1 MDRPQQPE
9 PVPTPPPTPSAEP
22 GLPVEGQA
30 TGAGPESPPPAADSF
45 RAAIL
50 GTPAPAEAQPPA
62 TSEPAQADA
71 EPQNPAQPPSTPEPA
86 PADAEQQN
94 PAQPPTAVPEPT
106 PAMTE
111 PQVPVQPN
119 PEPSPAEPGPQ
130 ALAQPPAAEP
140 PATTEAHVPA
150 QPSTHAAPEPAPAQP
165 LAAEPPAVAEPHVP
179 AQLASTP
186 EPAPAMAEP
195 HIPAQ
200 PNPEPSPAEPEPQAL
215 AQPHI
220 PAQPAPAQAPTPAA
234 TAEPHIPVQPSTHT
248 APEHPPT
255 TELPIPAQAAQFPTA
270 PPVPDAEQLTVPH
283 LTGQP
288 TPPAAQP
295 QWAYSATGQ
304 PQRPTFYDPDATP
317 TYGTRVPKPPKP
329 PKPADPLAV
338 ALGNASLLGIG
349 YVLLGRK
356 VLAVTAALVTVALLI
371 VLLSVTPTLWFE
383 FVIVAWWVAMI
394 AHGWVLAR
402 SRPRPNPVRT
412 QRFVALGAV
421 IPVLLAFGLLRFDA
435 AGIEQDTAAAR
446 ADGDCGAA
454 VEATGKLWFGHELA
468 NAPLTVRADDTIRA
482 CNELRTA
489 DQELDSALKGDTDA
503 LAAGFGDLQGVL
515 DDLPGHEE
523 MVRSSMD
530 RFLGALPVDDP
541 CDTKAVTDWLGKEK
555 PGGTLGDATKIV
567 PRIAPDAIVGCA
579 DFFMEKSDW
588 QSARQRYQQLLDQYP
603 DHELAPKAQTGVTK
617 ATQAIELNNVRTL
630 LTPAA
635 GSTPA
640 YCDKPAPYSAAKPY
654 VPNRPNRSLVFGNDA
669 HTSKIPP
676 GWKATDAADAVT
688 VICAGETEYGAPVQT
703 CPYEAGA
710 NSLLGYVDVTFHK
723 IAIPLRVFEVRTG
736 KLVASFKLEIGGASC
751 PAVLEY
757 RSSSY
762 VDFGPPSQ
770 VYVAASITDVQGAFR
785 PMLVP

>member
-22 GLPVEGQA
+22 GLPAEAQA
-30 TGAGPESPPPAADSF
+30 AAPEPATDAGPDSPPPAATSL

-50 GTPAPAEAQPPA
+50 GTPPPP
-62 TSEPAQADA
+62 TPESDQ
-71 EPQNPAQPPSTPEPA
+71 AQPPSTPEPA
-86 PADAEQQN
+86 PADAEPRN
-94 PAQPPTAVPEPT
+94 PAQPPTAAPEPT
-106 PAMTE
+106 PTMT
-111 PQVPVQPN
+111 
-119 PEPSPAEPGPQ
+119 
-130 ALAQPPAAEP
+130 
-140 PATTEAHVPA
+140 
-150 QPSTHAAPEPAPAQP
+150 
-165 LAAEPPAVAEPHVP
+165 
-179 AQLASTP
+179 
-186 EPAPAMAEP
+186 EP

-200 PNPEPSPAEPEPQAL
+200 PNPEPSSAEPGPQAL
-215 AQPHI
+215 AQPLAAEPPATTEPHI
-220 PAQPAPAQAPTPAA
+220 PAQPFTHATPEPAQ
-234 TAEPHIPVQPSTHT
+234 
-248 APEHPPT
+248 PPT
-255 TELPIPAQAAQFPTA
+255 TTPEPPATTEPHIPAQAAQFPTA

-283 LTGQP
+283 LTGPP

-295 QWAYSATGQ
+295 QWAYGATAQQ
-304 PQRPTFYDPDATP
+304 PPRPTFYDPDATP
-317 TYGTRVPKPPKP
+317 TYGTRVPKP

-356 VLAVTAALVTVALLI
+356 VLAVAAALVTVALLF

-383 FVIVAWWVAMI
+383 FVIVAWWVAVI

-412 QRFVALGAV
+412 QRFVALGAA

-435 AGIEQDTAAAR
+435 ASIEQDTAAAR

-468 NAPLTVRADDTIRA
+468 NAPLTVRADDTVRA
-482 CNELRTA
+482 CDELRTA
-489 DQELDSALKGDTDA
+489 DRELDAALKGDTDA
-503 LAAGFGDLQGVL
+503 LAAGFGDLRGVL

-579 DFFMEKSDW
+579 DSFMEKSDW

-603 DHELAPKAQTGVTK
+603 DHELAPTAQTGVTK

-630 LTPAA
+630 LTPTA

-654 VPNRPNRSLVFGNDA
+654 VPNRPNRALVFGNDA
-669 HTSKIPP
+669 HTGKIPP

-710 NSLLGYVDVTFHK
+710 NSILGYVDVTFHK

-751 PAVLEY
+751 PPVLEY
-757 RSSSY
+757 QSSSY